1 VNWKETTRLARAAV
15 LFVHVLLGALLSL
28 AVLLLPVGLRARH
41 APKLG
46 TWWLK
51 RGAVILGVKVMAHGS
66 PAEEPCLAV
75 ANHISWLDIV
85 VLATQS
91 DTGFVAKAEV
101 AEWPL
106 LGWMFRAG
114 GTEFVQRG
122 AHASLKQ
129 LMPRMTRRMKLGETL
144 TLFPEGT
151 SHGRVLPARFRPR
164 LLQAAVDAGVH
175 VQPVAIYYGASA
187 EVLERMAFVGEDT
200 FLNHLWNLLGGGP
213 MLAEVTYLPPL
224 SSVTGDCRL
233 LADEAWRAVSHTLSR
248 LELFELGSKDTFER
262 AHMDV
267 RPGPL
272 GAGIAKRRASHG
284 HDLRAV
290 ELHHAA

>member
-1 VNWKETTRLARAAV
+1 M
-15 LFVHVLLGALLSL
+15 LFVHVLLGALLSS
-28 AVLLLPVGLRARH
+28 AVLLMPSSWRARH

-51 RGAVILGVKVMAHGS
+51 GGATILGVKVIAHGR
-66 PAEEPCLAV
+66 PADVACLAV
-75 ANHISWLDIV
+75 ANHISWLDILA
-85 VLATQS
+85 LATQS
-91 DTGFVAKAEV
+91 DTGFVAKAEI

-122 AHASLKQ
+122 AHSSFRQ
-129 LMPRMTRRMKLGETL
+129 LMPRMTRRLKQGETL

-164 LLQAAVDAGVH
+164 LLQAAVDAGVP
-175 VQPVAIYYGASA
+175 VQPVAIYYGASP
-187 EVLERMAFVGEDT
+187 EVLGRVAFVGEDT
-200 FLNHLWNLLGGGP
+200 FLNHLWKLLDGGVV
-213 MLAEVTYLPPL
+213 LAEVTYLPPL
-224 SSVTGDCRL
+224 STVTGDCRL

-248 LELFELGSKDTFER
+248 LELFEVDSY
-262 AHMDV
+262 H
-267 RPGPL
+267 
-272 GAGIAKRRASHG
+272 